1 MVFLNPWILFGVF
14 PLFLLYKRSIHQ
26 DASRQIKLLYSS
38 LFFMLLAL
46 AQPAL
51 ENSLTT
57 QKFNSQDFIIAI
69 DASYSMQADDLKPT
83 RYDKAKQAIIKL
95 LKTHPK
101 DRFTIFAFT
110 SNALLISPPTTDS
123 EIGIQALDTLN
134 PNYILTKSTNM
145 YNLFK
150 TISKIVSK
158 DKKHLIVFSDGG
170 DETDIDKLAQV
181 LKRNNIVPYF
191 VATATQKGAALK
203 KEGKYL
209 KDIHSS
215 LVISKI
221 NPLLKDLAALGGGK
235 YYELNSLQTI
245 DTLSSDLSREAAN
258 KEQDMK
264 VQSYKELF
272 YIPLFI
278 ALILFFISVTKLHQL
293 YIFVFMILFTPY
305 KTEADT
311 FDFYYLYKAKQNIKE
326 LKYSQAASNF
336 KQLEPS
342 VQSYYNIAGS
352 FYKAGQYKSAL
363 NYYTKIKTPDKK
375 LKEAILYNMGN
386 CAVKLKMYDKAKEYY
401 INALALIE
409 DEDALYNLNLI
420 RDKKTEKRYQVSKN
434 SQSSSKKKKNSDT
447 KQESK
452 KQNKNAN
459 KSSSNRDAEQ
469 SSSGS
474 GGTKKNKSAS
484 VKKTN
489 SKNANNYKIGY
500 KAYEIIN
507 KGYADEKE
515 PW

>member
-1 MVFLNPWILFGVF
+1 
-14 PLFLLYKRSIHQ
+14 
-26 DASRQIKLLYSS
+26 
-38 LFFMLLAL
+38 MLLAL

-51 ENSLTT
+51 KNSLTT

-69 DASYSMQADDLKPT
+69 DASYSMQADDLNPT
-83 RYDKAKQAIIKL
+83 RYEKAKQAIIKL
-95 LKTHPK
+95 LKMHTK

-110 SNALLISPPTTDS
+110 SNALLISPPTTDY
-123 EIGIQALDTLN
+123 EIGIQALETLN

-158 DKKHLIVFSDGG
+158 DKKHLIIFSDGG
-170 DETDIDKLAQV
+170 DETDIEKLAQI
-181 LKRNNIVPYF
+181 LKKNSIVPYF
-191 VATATQKGAALK
+191 IATATQKGAALQK
-203 KEGKYL
+203 DGKYL
-209 KDIHSS
+209 KNTQSS

-221 NPLLKDLAALGGGK
+221 NPLLKDLASLSGGK
-235 YYELNSLQTI
+235 YYELNSLESI
-245 DTLSSDLSREAAN
+245 NTLSNDLSKEAAY

-264 VQSYKELF
+264 VQSYQELF

-293 YIFVFMILFTPY
+293 YIFIFMLLFIPH
-305 KTEADT
+305 KAEANT
-311 FDFYYLYKAKQNIKE
+311 FDFYYLQKANENIKE
-326 LKYSQAASNF
+326 LKYVQAASNF

-363 NYYTKIKTPDKK
+363 KYYSKIKTPNKK

-409 DEDALYNLNLI
+409 DKDALYNLNLI
-420 RDKKTEKRYQVSKN
+420 RGLKTEQKHQISKSSQNTSNDKKASKI
-434 SQSSSKKKKNSDT
+434 
-447 KQESK
+447 KQENN
-452 KQNKNAN
+452 KQSNKAT

-474 GGTKKNKSAS
+474 GGSKKNKSGS
-484 VKKTN
+484 VKKTH
-489 SKNANNYKIGY
+489 SKNPNNYKIGY